1 MPELCEL
8 TEPDARRHRR
18 TDGLRKPACHA
29 DQVRTTQ
36 ELPDRIRYRVALRV
50 LPYVFLLYVVA
61 FLDRVNVS
69 YAALGL
75 AREPWF
81 NPEVLGFGAGIF
93 FIGYV
98 LLEVPS
104 TIVVERWSAR
114 KWMARIMISWGLIAS
129 SMGFVH
135 SAHGFYALRFLLGV
149 GEAGFFPGMIV
160 YLSHWFTDRD
170 RAKAFSLFY
179 IAVPFSYVI
188 GAPLSG
194 LFLRVHWFGLEG
206 WRWIFIVEGIPA
218 LVLGVLNLW
227 LLTDWPRD
235 AGWLEPRDREAL
247 QAAIDAERQGKPSHL
262 PVLEYAKHRAV
273 VVLMVIYFLAVC
285 GSYGF
290 GIWLPTMLKQF
301 SGLADFQITLLAAL
315 PYLVSLVCV
324 LIGAW
329 SSDRS
334 GDRRWHTAVPL
345 FVMAAGLSIG
355 SVWHVSTLGWLMF
368 GFCLVGAGV
377 YTFIPSFWS
386 LPGRH
391 LSGVAAA
398 VSVELI
404 NSIGNLGG
412 FVGPYLMGWLQSTT
426 HSFAVGMGV
435 LLAFQV
441 AAGLLVFA
449 LKPAPSST

>member
-1 MPELCEL
+1 MSA
-8 TEPDARRHRR
+8 TER
-18 TDGLRKPACHA
+18 TGEWTAGGE
-29 DQVRTTQ
+29 V
-36 ELPDRIRYRVALRV
+36 PDRIRHRVAVRI
-50 LPYVFLLYVVA
+50 LPYVFLLYVIA

-75 AREPWF
+75 RNEPWF

-98 LLEVPS
+98 LLEIPS

-135 SAHGFYALRFLLGV
+135 STSMFYGLRFLLGV

-160 YLSHWFTDRD
+160 YLSHWFTERD
-170 RAKAFSLFY
+170 RAKAFSIFY

-194 LFLRVHWFGLEG
+194 IFLRVHWLGLEG
-206 WRWIFIVEGIPA
+206 WRWIFIIEGIPA
-218 LVLGVLNLW
+218 VVLGVLNLW
-227 LLTDWPRD
+227 LLTDWPRE
-235 AGWLEPRDREAL
+235 ARWLAPADRLLL
-247 QAAIDAERQGKPSHL
+247 QAAIDRERHGKPSRL
-262 PVLEYAKHRAV
+262 PVLAYLRHRTV
-273 VVLMVIYFLAVC
+273 VMLMLIYFLAVC

-301 SGLADFQITLLAAL
+301 SGLPDSRITLLAAL

-334 GDRRWHTAVPL
+334 GDRTWHTAVPL
-345 FVMAAGLSIG
+345 FIMAAGLSIG
-355 SVWHVSTLGWLMF
+355 SVWQVSSLGWLMF

-377 YTFIPSFWS
+377 YTYIPSFWS

-398 VSVELI
+398 VSVGLI
-404 NSIGNLGG
+404 NSVGNLGG
-412 FVGPYLMGWLQSTT
+412 FAGPYLMGWLQATT
-426 HSFAVGMGV
+426 HSFAIGMGV

-441 AAGLLVFA
+441 AAGLLVFT
-449 LKPAPSST
+449 LKPRDPGV

>member
-1 MPELCEL
+1 MP
-8 TEPDARRHRR
+8 P
-18 TDGLRKPACHA
+18 
-29 DQVRTTQ
+29 QV
-36 ELPDRIRYRVALRV
+36 PDRIRRRTALRL

-75 AREPWF
+75 KSESWF
-81 NPEVLGFGAGIF
+81 NAEVLGFGAGIF

-98 LLEVPS
+98 LLEIPS
-104 TIVVERWSAR
+104 TILVERWSAR

-135 SAHGFYALRFLLGV
+135 SAHAFYGIRFLLGI
-149 GEAGFFPGMIV
+149 GEAGFFPGMVV
-160 YLSHWFTDRD
+160 YLSHWFTERD

-194 LFLRVHWFGLEG
+194 LFLRVHWLGLEG
-206 WRWIFIVEGIPA
+206 WRWIFIIEGIPA
-218 LVLGVLNLW
+218 VILGVLNLW
-227 LLTDWPRD
+227 LLTDWPRE
-235 AGWLEPRDREAL
+235 AKWLEPADRVLL
-247 QAAIDAERQGKPSHL
+247 QAAIDADRHGKPAHL
-262 PVLEYAKHRAV
+262 PMLSYLRHPAIVL
-273 VVLMVIYFLAVC
+273 LMAIYFLAVC

-290 GIWLPTMLKQF
+290 GIWLPTMVKQF
-301 SGLADFQITLLAAL
+301 SGLGDFVVTLLAAA

-329 SSDRS
+329 LSDRS

-345 FVMAAGLSIG
+345 FITAAGLSIG
-355 SVWHVSTLGWLMF
+355 SIWHVSTLGWLMF
-368 GFCLVGAGV
+368 GFCLVGVGL
-377 YTFIPSFWS
+377 YTYIPSFWA

-398 VSVELI
+398 VSIGLI
-404 NSIGNLGG
+404 NSFGNLGG
-412 FVGPYLMGWLQSTT
+412 FAGPYLMGWLQVHT

-435 LLAFQV
+435 LLTFQI
-441 AAGLLVFA
+441 AAGLLVLT
-449 LKPAPSST
+449 LKKETTQQIG